1 MQKGNVEASRVQLWR
16 WVVSRDWEVVVGI
29 ESRVC
34 CGELEEAGSVSA
46 GTPHWLR
53 ALRLRSR
60 HHRVMRSYKTNITS
74 GLSLGNAKLKKH
86 HKSGPSSH
94 HQNFTNFDDFGACKG
109 HFISL
114 EVSSL
119 NARILALL
127 SLPKFWIHDP
137 VLNSPVAIEL
147 VQQKTSLHQT
157 SSGGDHLK
165 ISREKVLRI
174 NHIILTCSVMQH
186 KVKKRKNWSEHF
198 LVPFKNLSF
207 FYFIGPRA

>member
-16 WVVSRDWEVVVGI
+16 WVVSRDWEIVVGI

-94 HQNFTNFDDFGACKG
+94 HQNFTNIGTFEPSKILNPPSRIEFSCAHRVGSAKNQSPSNFFRRWPSKNIPGKG
-109 HFISL
+109 S
-114 EVSSL
+114 
-119 NARILALL
+119 
-127 SLPKFWIHDP
+127 
-137 VLNSPVAIEL
+137 
-147 VQQKTSLHQT
+147 
-157 SSGGDHLK
+157 
-165 ISREKVLRI
+165 
-174 NHIILTCSVMQH
+174 
-186 KVKKRKNWSEHF
+186 KN
-198 LVPFKNLSF
+198 
-207 FYFIGPRA
+207 